1 MAAESQESLMQDSKQ
16 AVAKQQFQM
25 QRKLDEQNLK
35 EAIKY
40 SIHMIFELKHAKLS
54 PAKYYELYMQVISAL
69 QDLTVYIED
78 EASRD
83 KSQEEMEAYLDHYYE
98 YVQYTGNIIPRLYLL
113 NCVGGVYLKL
123 QKDPEKRMKRL
134 NDMKSMTKGV
144 QHPTRGLF
152 LRNYL
157 SQVSKEYLPDV
168 ENEEEDPSLPILD
181 GITFILENFGEM
193 TQLWVRMQHQG
204 AVRDRGKREKER
216 LQLRMLV
223 GTTLRRLVELTAVT
237 KERYQEKIFP
247 QIQKIV
253 ISCKDKIAQE
263 YLMDCIIM
271 VFSDEYHLATLEE
284 FLRTC
289 TKLVS
294 SVNIKNIVVSLMDR
308 LAKFA
313 ADNPRIFSEKDVF
326 PIFQE
331 QCAHLVTKKKKMA
344 LSDKLE
350 LEVSLINFAT
360 RCYPEKYEYIIGVWE
375 TILKLVRKLQDKG
388 KGAQFDDKKIRG
400 HMVDLLTR
408 PVQSMK
414 LAALDWEEYPVMM
427 ELLGFER
434 QREAATQI
442 ARHLVNAKAILSSTE
457 QVERLFKIL
466 VTLLHDQAETPDLTP
481 QNRHEF
487 DDEQYLIAN
496 LIGQIEADDPDD
508 HFECLGMAR
517 TYFAKGGEDRQ
528 KITFPCLHYNALK
541 LIRKAV
547 QAKKDEPRYTI
558 KKMFKFLNQI
568 LTHFQTLN
576 QPQCIR
582 MYLDAAMGAD
592 ECGYDTAVYGFIEA
606 AFELFEDIGDSKEE
620 RRIMQSI
627 TGTLMVIQSIDEENF
642 DTLRQQAVQHC
653 SRLLKKPFQA
663 QAVCKAGHLFWN
675 CQNEEFRNEDLVL
688 KCLTKAGKIA
698 KGIMQE
704 VEKAR
709 VYITIL
715 NEFLYFFDQQCPKIE
730 SSQINSLGLMVRG
743 ILDEIEEDEDGLDD
757 VRYYYR
763 NTIRYVKEKK
773 TENELFGEIQLE

>member
-1 MAAESQESLMQDSKQ
+1 
-16 AVAKQQFQM
+16 
-25 QRKLDEQNLK
+25 
-35 EAIKY
+35 
-40 SIHMIFELKHAKLS
+40 
-54 PAKYYELYMQVISAL
+54 
-69 QDLTVYIED
+69 
-78 EASRD
+78 
-83 KSQEEMEAYLDHYYE
+83 
-98 YVQYTGNIIPRLYLL
+98 
-113 NCVGGVYLKL
+113 
-123 QKDPEKRMKRL
+123 
-134 NDMKSMTKGV
+134 
-144 QHPTRGLF
+144 
-152 LRNYL
+152 
-157 SQVSKEYLPDV
+157 
-168 ENEEEDPSLPILD
+168 
-181 GITFILENFGEM
+181 
-193 TQLWVRMQHQG
+193 
-204 AVRDRGKREKER
+204 VRDRSRREEER

-237 KERYQEKIFP
+237 KERYQEEIFP

-294 SVNIKNIVVSLMDR
+294 SVNIKSIIVSLMDR

-313 ADNPRIFSEKDVF
+313 SDNPRIFSEKDVF

-344 LSDKLE
+344 LADKLE
-350 LEVSLINFAT
+350 LEVSLVNFAT
-360 RCYPEKYEYIIGVWE
+360 RCYPENHEYVIGVWD
-375 TILKLVRKLQDKG
+375 TVLKLVKKLQEKG
-388 KGAQFDDKKIRG
+388 KGDQFEDKHIRG
-400 HMVDLLTR
+400 HLVDLLTR

-414 LAALDWEEYPVMM
+414 LSALSWGEYPTMM
-427 ELLGFER
+427 EILGFER

-442 ARHLVNAKAILSSTE
+442 ARHLVNNKCKLSTKEHVTTLFNIL
-457 QVERLFKIL
+457 I
-466 VTLLHDQAETPDLTP
+466 TLLHDQAETPDITP

-496 LIGQIEADDPDD
+496 LIGQIAADDPDD
-508 HFECLGMAR
+508 HFECLGAAR
-517 TYFAKGGEDRQ
+517 TFLQKGGEERQ
-528 KITFPCLHYNALK
+528 RITFPCLHYNALR
-541 LIRKAV
+541 LIRNAV
-547 QAKKDEPRYTI
+547 QERKDEPRYTI
-558 KKMFKFLNQI
+558 KKMFKFVNQI
-568 LTHFQTLN
+568 LSFFQSLN
-576 QPQCIR
+576 QPKCIR
-582 MYLDAAMGAD
+582 MYLDAAMAAD

-627 TGTLMVIQSIDEENF
+627 TGTLMIIQSIDEENF
-642 DTLRQQAVQHC
+642 DTLRQNAVQHC

-663 QAVCKAGHLFWN
+663 QAVCKAAHLFWN

-688 KCLTKAGKIA
+688 KCLSKAGKIA

-715 NEFLYFFDQQCPKIE
+715 NEFLYFFDQRCPKVE
-730 SSQINSLGLMVRG
+730 TAQINQLGAMVRQ

-773 TENELFGEIQLE
+773 TDNAELFEEIQLE